1 MLVQVH
7 PGERWVPRQRVHIVL
22 ESQNQRVQKVMSQR
36 PAGSCTRCTC
46 SNAFPEQLSYFN
58 FQLIVCGQIGVHVV
72 FHVDMGFKLDIGNKK
87 LKMVEKIVLE
97 MLYEIVAFTT

>member
-1 MLVQVH
+1 MYKISL
-7 PGERWVPRQRVHIVL
+7 GFWSMRELGILLLRFTDL
-22 ESQNQRVQKVMSQR
+22 Y
-36 PAGSCTRCTC
+36 
-46 SNAFPEQLSYFN
+46 EQLSYFD

-97 MLYEIVAFTT
+97 ML